1 MKKNFSRSFVFAP
14 FAALAFAA
22 AVGAVYAADG
32 RIEIDTARSLGE
44 VSPFLFGQFIEYMGR
59 DIEGGIY
66 DAASPLSDARGIRQD
81 VLAKAKELAPT
92 MIRFPGGTF
101 VKTFH
106 WMDGVGPKE
115 QRRASKNLIWG
126 GVNTF
131 GFGTCEFIDYCRAI
145 GAEPVL
151 VVNIATGTP
160 DEAANWVDYCNGTN
174 DTYYANLRRSHGY
187 KEPFNVKF
195 WALGN
200 EEAAEPDAGR
210 HQDPNDYVKDMWH
223 FIKLMKLT
231 DPSIELI
238 ADGERGLPEWN
249 KTVLRGLDGAIDYI
263 SFHAYVDT
271 WQNPYSLFERING
284 VERELA
290 DMARQVKE
298 HSTFPVKSWKKWY
311 RFPARTK
318 PVKIALDEWGIW
330 EKQDPPYGTTVVF
343 EWRHALATAW
353 FLNAILR
360 QADDL
365 AMANWAQMVS
375 ILAPIMVNDETSIRQ
390 TVFYPLKE
398 YRLNA
403 LGEAVGVRTSS
414 PSVNGTLPALNAAA
428 TIDRASGEIVL
439 FVVNLAPARVAAAI
453 AVDGGAADCRIAR
466 SVLLTGESLTAANR
480 LAAPERDVVT
490 VVRTEPDA
498 ACSEISFPA
507 ESIQIL
513 RLVRT
518 SSANG
523 ARDRSLSHH

>member
-1 MKKNFSRSFVFAP
+1 M
-14 FAALAFAA
+14 
-22 AVGAVYAADG
+22 
-32 RIEIDTARSLGE
+32 IDTGTSLGKI
-44 VSPFLFGQFIEYMGR
+44 SPFLYGQFIEYMGR
-59 DIEGGIY
+59 CIDGGVY
-66 DAASPLSDARGIRQD
+66 DEKSPRSDSNGIRQD

-115 QRRASKNLIWG
+115 SRRASKNLIWG
-126 GVNTF
+126 GINTF
-131 GFGTCEFIDYCRAI
+131 RFGTCEFIDYCRAI

-160 DEAANWVDYCNGTN
+160 EEAANWVEYCNGTN

-187 KEPFNVKF
+187 KEPFNVRY

-210 HQDPNDYVKDMWH
+210 HQNPNDYVKDVWH

-271 WQNPYSLFERING
+271 WKSPYSVFERIDG

-290 DMARQVKE
+290 DMARQVRE
-298 HSTFPVKSWKKWY
+298 HSTFPVKGWKKWY

-330 EKQDPPYGTTVVF
+330 EKQDPPYGTTVTY

-353 FLNAILR
+353 FMNAILR
-360 QADDL
+360 QADNV
-365 AMANWAQMVS
+365 AMANWAQMVN
-375 ILAPIMVNDETSIRQ
+375 ILAPIMTSGTDSIRQ
-390 TVFYPLKE
+390 TVFYPLRE
-398 YRLNA
+398 YRRNA
-403 LGEAVGVRTSS
+403 RGEAVGVRVSS
-414 PSVNGTLPALNAAA
+414 PQIDGGLRSLDAVA
-428 TIDRASGEIVL
+428 TVDRASGEIAL
-439 FVVNLAPARVAAAI
+439 FMVNITPKSVTASIV
-453 AVDGGAADCRIAR
+453 VDGQASSLKVKR
-466 SVLLTGESLTAANR
+466 SILLTGER
-480 LAAPERDVVT
+480 LDAKNTLSRAGHDVVT
-490 VVRTEPDA
+490 V
-498 ACSEISFPA
+498 SETTPSGALREWIFPA

-513 RLVRT
+513 QFEAIAKPVARSVRT
-518 SSANG
+518 SPRAVCGGCGSTA
-523 ARDRSLSHH
+523 LL